1 MNTQDTINFSLLYKK
16 KGTIIIV
23 TAVILLLS
31 LIFSLIQPM
40 KYSASTSLLVIQTG
54 DLNLDVYSAS
64 RSAERVA
71 DTLSQLVYTSNFYY
85 KVMDA
90 GFDISDDM
98 LPKEDYDRRKEWN
111 RTVETRVRQGTG
123 ILEIIVYHEDK
134 YKASELAN
142 AIAYTLTLQGQ
153 EYIGFTNIEIK
164 IVDAVLVSQYPVKP
178 NFIVNA
184 FLGLLAGLIMSI
196 SIVLLF
202 SERKPKVEVEDQK
215 SIGQILE
222 NEDDEEAFEEKSKEV
237 FKEYEYYPEEET
249 DTMPKDK
256 TE

>member
-1 MNTQDTINFSLLYKK
+1 
-16 KGTIIIV
+16 
-23 TAVILLLS
+23 
-31 LIFSLIQPM
+31 M

-90 GFDISDDM
+90 GFDVSDDM
-98 LPKEDYDRRKEWN
+98 FPKEDYNRRKEWN

-123 ILEIIVYHEDK
+123 ILEIIVYHPDK

-184 FLGLLAGLIMSI
+184 FLGLLAGLIISI
-196 SIVLLF
+196 SVVLLF
-202 SERKPKVEVEDQK
+202 SEKKPKIEVEDQK
-215 SIGQILE
+215 TVGQVIE
-222 NEDDEEAFEEKSKEV
+222 KEEDEEAFEQKEEM
-237 FKEYEYYPEEET
+237 KGYEYYPEEET
-249 DTMPKDK
+249 DIMPKDR